1 MHVRPKIHDFLGT
14 LLTSAISLHQEIDWG
29 KVIKKFSALNFP
41 RGTVNSIIVKL
52 EEAWNHQD
60 SEMKLRTWAE
70 VIKNPMSTLKQL
82 QKSSTEMEV
91 PAGRTTISEIL
102 DQSGLYAR
110 VARWKSLQSKKHVAV
125 T

>member
-1 MHVRPKIHDFLGT
+1 M
-14 LLTSAISLHQEIDWG
+14 
-29 KVIKKFSALNFP
+29 NFP